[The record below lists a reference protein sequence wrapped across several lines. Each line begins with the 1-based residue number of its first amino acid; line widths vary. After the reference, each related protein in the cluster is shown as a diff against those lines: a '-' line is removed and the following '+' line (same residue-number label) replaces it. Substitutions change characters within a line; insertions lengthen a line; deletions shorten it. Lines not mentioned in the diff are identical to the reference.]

1 MSRLNEGLAT
11 DLRPGTRVLYELGMD
26 RTGKMAASSLRIA
39 PPELN
44 HGPLTRAEL
53 HARLDDWLAA
63 LPQSHTPV
71 EIAGKMAGDAA

>member
-1 MSRLNEGLAT
+1 MRLITRAFEIIPPPAP
-11 DLRPGTRVLYELGMD
+11 LRV
-26 RTGKMAASSLRIA
+26 A
-39 PPELN
+39 PPDLN

-71 EIAGKMAGDAA
+71 QIAGKMAGDAA